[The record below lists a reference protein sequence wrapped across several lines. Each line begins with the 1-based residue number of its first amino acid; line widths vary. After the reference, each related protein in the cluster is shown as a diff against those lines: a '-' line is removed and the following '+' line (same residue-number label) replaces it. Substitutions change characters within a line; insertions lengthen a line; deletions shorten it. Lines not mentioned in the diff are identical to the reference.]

1 MDMFRNHPFYRVH
14 NIDSAM
20 NYLWEFYRRNFLPL
34 FLMSFAM
41 SLVIQ
46 YSSTFIDL
54 KDIQSETDPLV
65 IIEKMK
71 VFFVPMLIISLI
83 NLLFTTI
90 LQHYIIHKPVD
101 DRTSILS
108 SVLMSLRYFVPYLI
122 IVIMLSVTGTL
133 AIALGLLALLIG
145 AFFAIIYVIML
156 YLFILPVMMVEET
169 DISRTIS
176 RVFSLAH
183 RNFWANFGW
192 VATFLILIIV
202 ISVVLSG
209 LALLPFAGSFFKTL
223 SNPEDAAA
231 AVNLAKN
238 PVFFFI
244 TALVNALTVPLLPIF
259 ASILY
264 FNAKAREEEKE
275 SDYQPGKEEAR
286 VKVEDLYSK
295 PYSDDHPDNPER
307 KEML

>member
-1 MDMFRNHPFYRVH
+1 MDNFRNHPFYRVH

-20 NYLWEFYRRNFLPL
+20 NSLWEFYKRNFLPL

-54 KDIQSETDPLV
+54 KAIQSETDPMV

-90 LQHYIIHKPVD
+90 LQHYIIHRPLDISSSV
-101 DRTSILS
+101 LS
-108 SVLMSLRYFVPYLI
+108 SVLKSLRYFVPYLI

-133 AIALGLLALLIG
+133 AIALGLLALVIG
-145 AFFAIIYVIML
+145 AFLVIIYVLML
-156 YLFILPVMMVEET
+156 YLFILPVMIVEET

-183 RNFWANFGW
+183 RNFWTNFGW

-202 ISVVLSG
+202 ISVILSG

-223 SNPEDAAA
+223 SNPEDAATA
-231 AVNLAKN
+231 ADLAKN

-244 TALVNALTVPLLPIF
+244 TALINALTVPLLPIF

-264 FNAKAREEEKE
+264 FNGKAREEQNETI
-275 SDYQPGKEEAR
+275 YQPLKDEAR
-286 VKVEDLYSK
+286 VKVEDLYAK
-295 PYSDDHPDNPER
+295 PYSDDHPDNPEK
-307 KEML
+307 KEM

>member
-1 MDMFRNHPFYRVH
+1 MDNFRNHPFYHVH

-20 NYLWEFYRRNFLPL
+20 NALWEFYRRNFLPL

-54 KDIQSETDPLV
+54 KDIQSETDPMV

-90 LQHYIIHKPVD
+90 LQHYIIHRPVD
-101 DRTSILS
+101 GSSSILS
-108 SVLMSLRYFVPYLI
+108 SVLKSFRYFVPYLI
-122 IVIMLSVTGTL
+122 IVIMLSVAGTL
-133 AIALGLLALLIG
+133 AIALGLLALVVG
-145 AFFAIIYVIML
+145 AFFAIIYVLML
-156 YLFILPVMMVEET
+156 YLFILPVMIVEET
-169 DISRTIS
+169 DISSTVS

-231 AVNLAKN
+231 AADLAKN

-264 FNAKAREEEKE
+264 FNGKAGEEKKE
-275 SDYQPGKEEAR
+275 PDFQPLKEEAR
-286 VKVEDLYSK
+286 VKVEDLYAK
-295 PYSDDHPDNPER
+295 PYADDHPDNPE
-307 KEML
+307 KNI